1 MKTKKIIAIILCAAL
16 LVSTAITSYAVEE
29 EDYGIMP
36 CYELISSCNASI
48 STSGTT
54 ITASSKV
61 IVFGSYTVKIKITIE
76 TSQDN
81 RNWTTYKSFPI
92 ETVTGS
98 STRTLSKKA
107 YSAPAGY
114 YRTVAEITVIS
125 GSVVEDEIAY
135 SSSKRI
141 I

>member
-1 MKTKKIIAIILCAAL
+1 MKTKKVIAIILCVAL
-16 LVSTAITSYAVEE
+16 MVSTAITSYAVEE
-29 EDYGIMP
+29 EDCGIMP
-36 CYELISSCNASI
+36 CYELISTCNASL

-61 IVFGSYTVKIKITIE
+61 IVFGSATIKIKITIE
-76 TSQDN
+76 TSQDKS
-81 RNWTTYKSFPI
+81 NWTPYKSFPI
-92 ETVTGS
+92 ETVTGG

-107 YSAPAGY
+107 YSAPEGY

-125 GSVVEDEIAY
+125 GSVVEDEIVY
-135 SSSKRI
+135 STYKQI